1 MTKAKDLNKQLKK
14 SIEDSILSQEDLK
27 ALTEFGRRLRI
38 LRKSSDMTQGELA
51 EKMCVTASA
60 INKYESASNVFPS
73 VEILLKLSVFFNV
86 SADYLLL
93 GTKNPPNGENTI
105 SGEVSNSSV
114 VQANHGSVVSGKD
127 EKISNEAKV
136 LVRIHENLSPSGKR
150 KLLRYALELED
161 SEAENAS

>member
-1 MTKAKDLNKQLKK
+1 MTKARDLNKQLKK
-14 SIEDSILSQEDLK
+14 SISDSILSQEDLT

-73 VEILLKLSVFFNV
+73 VEILLKLSIFFNV

-93 GTKNPPNGENTI
+93 GAKSGNNI
-105 SGEVSNSSV
+105 SGEVNNSSV
-114 VQANHGSVVSGKD
+114 VQADHGSFVSGKD
-127 EKISNEAKV
+127 EKISNEGKV

-150 KLLRYALELED
+150 KLLKYALELED

>member
-1 MTKAKDLNKQLKK
+1 MTKARDLNKQLKK
-14 SIEDSILSQEDLK
+14 SISDSILSQEDLT

-73 VEILLKLSVFFNV
+73 VEILLKLSIFFNV

-93 GTKNPPNGENTI
+93 GTKNGNNI
-105 SGEVSNSSV
+105 SGEVNNSSV

-127 EKISNEAKV
+127 EKISNEGKV

-150 KLLRYALELED
+150 KLLKYALELED
-161 SEAENAS
+161 SEAENVS